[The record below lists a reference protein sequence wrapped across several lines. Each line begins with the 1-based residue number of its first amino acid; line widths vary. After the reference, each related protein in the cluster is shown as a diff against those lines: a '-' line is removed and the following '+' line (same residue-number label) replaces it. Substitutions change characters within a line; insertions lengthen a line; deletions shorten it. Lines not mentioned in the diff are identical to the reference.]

1 MNTNFLVIED
11 DKNVAKYINEV
22 LTDYGY
28 IVNRASTGIE
38 GMDLVKKFQPNL
50 VILDLKLPDISGES
64 VCQQIKQEFPEIKVI
79 ILTAKDTPESISY
92 GLNLGAD
99 DYIAKPFDANVLLAR
114 IKARLRYE
122 KLDKKM
128 LKIDNLVLNPSS
140 HQVIRDNKQ
149 INLSAQEYKLLN
161 YLMINQDKVL
171 SREMILNRIWGDVF
185 DIQTRVVDVYIGYLR
200 KKIDKEFNP
209 KLIKSIRGFGYMLT
223 LN

>member
-1 MNTNFLVIED
+1 
-11 DKNVAKYINEV
+11 
-22 LTDYGY
+22 
-28 IVNRASTGIE
+28 
-38 GMDLVKKFQPNL
+38 
-50 VILDLKLPDISGES
+50 
-64 VCQQIKQEFPEIKVI
+64 
-79 ILTAKDTPESISY
+79 
-92 GLNLGAD
+92 
-99 DYIAKPFDANVLLAR
+99 
-114 IKARLRYE
+114 
-122 KLDKKM
+122 M